1 MSRSRRFEQRVNIE
15 RVALEII
22 NTSEIGREEQL
33 AGLTAAA
40 IESWSSRADHHNER
54 QVASLRETLV
64 AIATETGLLSD
75 NSRAVFSS
83 SAEHNDRTID
93 SLLSALATQCGN
105 QLASSLRGTTD

>member
-1 MSRSRRFEQRVNIE
+1 MTRSRRFEQRINIE
-15 RVALEII
+15 RLALEII

-40 IESWSSRADHHNER
+40 IQSWSSRLNEHYNER
-54 QVASLRETLV
+54 QVASLREILV

-83 SAEHNDRTID
+83 SAAHNDRTID
-93 SLLSALATQCGN
+93 SLLSALAAQCGN
-105 QLASSLRGTTD
+105 QFASSLR

>member
-1 MSRSRRFEQRVNIE
+1 MSRSRRFEQRINIE

-22 NTSEIGREEQL
+22 NTSEIAREEQL

-40 IESWSSRADHHNER
+40 IESWASRVNDRHDER
-54 QVASLRETLV
+54 KVARLRETLV

-83 SAEHNDRTID
+83 SDEHNDRTID
-93 SLLSALATQCGN
+93 SLLSALSMQCGN
-105 QLASSLRGTTD
+105 QPASSLH